1 MGMSDYAS
9 TAQLDEAALDEALT
23 RQIKA
28 EQQLSVDLDDYVG
41 KWVAVREHQ
50 VVASEKSLDRL
61 LDIMPDD
68 VDAVFEVTERVGTA
82 AYY

>member
-1 MGMSDYAS
+1 MSNHH
-9 TAQLDEAALDEALT
+9 TTVELDEATLDEALT

-50 VVASEKSLDRL
+50 VVASEKSLERL

-68 VDAVFEVTERVGTA
+68 VDAIVEVSERVGTA

>member
-1 MGMSDYAS
+1 MSNYH
-9 TAQLDEAALDEALT
+9 TAVELDEAALDEALT

-50 VVASEKSLDRL
+50 VVASEKSLERL

-68 VDAVFEVTERVGTA
+68 VDAIVEVSERVGTA

>member
-1 MGMSDYAS
+1 MSDYSA
-9 TAQLDEAALDEALT
+9 TDTLDEAALDEALT
-23 RQIKA
+23 RQVKA
-28 EQQLSVDLDDYVG
+28 EQQLSVDLDGYVG

-50 VVASEKSLDRL
+50 VVASEKTLERL

-68 VDAVFEVTERVGTA
+68 VDAIVEVSERVGTA

>member
-1 MGMSDYAS
+1 MSDYS
-9 TAQLDEAALDEALT
+9 TTDTLDVAALDEALT
-23 RQIKA
+23 RQVKA
-28 EQQLSVDLDDYVG
+28 EQQLSLDLDGYVG

-50 VVASEKSLDRL
+50 IVASEKTLERL

-68 VDAVFEVTERVGTA
+68 VDAIVEVSERVGTA